1 MAALTSETKTFIMG
15 LLNDV
20 SEQAKEQL
28 YTDLH
33 EGGDGVKEA
42 KLLGIALRSKED
54 FERFVFAE
62 EAERNV

>member
-33 EGGDGVKEA
+33 AGGDGVKEA
-42 KLLGIALRSKED
+42 KLLGVILRSKDD
-54 FERFVFAE
+54 FEQFALAE
-62 EAERNV
+62 EVARNV